1 MMTKQISKGLIY
13 KTQDYKESSK
23 LLFVYTARGK
33 QTLVAKG
40 AKSLKSDLRFLSQY
54 FTLIEFYDSEKTMFD
69 LRGAQLIEPFE
80 EIKESYEHLKQVSVV
95 LEIIDRIFIEDLPHE
110 KLFELIV
117 SFLSEVQ
124 PEIASMAISLKV
136 LYALGYGLNFKG
148 DHPLGFNLEHASVA
162 TIENKLPISLDLE
175 TTICLSQLYFMKK
188 DDQIDL
194 TEKARKQIWS
204 LIKAFYQYH
213 LDYNIK
219 SI

>member
-80 EIKESYEHLKQVSVV
+80 EIKKSYEHLKQVSVV
-95 LEIIDRIFIEDLPHE
+95 LEIIDRLFIEDLPHD

-148 DHPLGFNLEHASVA
+148 DHPLGFNLEQASVA

-175 TTICLSQLYFMKK
+175 TTIYLSQLYFMKK
-188 DDQIDL
+188 EDHIDL
-194 TEKARKQIWS
+194 TEKSKKQIWS
-204 LIKAFYQYH
+204 FIKAFYQYH